1 MKGGE
6 MNIYKDITRTIGRT
20 PLVQLNKLTKGAKA
34 TVAVKLEGFNPCHSV
49 KDRIGVSM
57 IDEAEKSGRI
67 QPGKTVLIEPT
78 SGNTGIGLA
87 FAAAAKGYRLILIM
101 PDTMS
106 QERRVVL
113 LAMGSEIILTPGPKG
128 MKGAIAK
135 ANELLKQ
142 TPNGVIL
149 QQFANPANPKIH
161 RDTTGPEIWNDTD
174 GKIDIFVSGVGTGG
188 TLTGVGEY
196 IRPKKPDLKIVAVEP
211 SDSPVLSG
219 GKPGPH
225 KIQGIGGGF
234 VPEVLRTDLINEV
247 MTATLDESLETAR
260 RMAKEEGI
268 FIGISGGAAVAQAVK
283 LANRE
288 ENAGKLIVVVVPDFG
303 ERYLSTLLFQN
314 LKDEAANLPTVDADV
329 ETFFMMKTA

>member
-1 MKGGE
+1 
-6 MNIYKDITRTIGRT
+6 MNIYKNITQTIGRT

-34 TVAVKLEGFNPCHSV
+34 TVVVKLEGFNPCHSV

-57 IDEAEKSGRI
+57 IEEAEKAGRI

-87 FAAAAKGYRLILIM
+87 FAAASKGYRLILVM

-113 LAMGSEIILTPGPKG
+113 LAMGAELILTPGPKG
-128 MKGAIAK
+128 IKGSIAK
-135 ANELLKQ
+135 ANELLKE

-161 RDTTGPEIWNDTD
+161 RETTGPEIWNDTD
-174 GKIDIFVSGVGTGG
+174 GKVDILISGVGTGG
-188 TLTGVGEY
+188 TLTGVGEF
-196 IRPKKPDLKIVAVEP
+196 IKPKKADFKIVAVEP

-225 KIQGIGGGF
+225 KIQGIGTGF
-234 VPEVLRTDLINEV
+234 VPDVLRTDLINEV
-247 MTATLDESLETAR
+247 LQATLDESLDVAR

-268 FIGISGGAAVAQAVK
+268 FIGISGGAAVSQALKV
-283 LANRE
+283 ANRE
-288 ENAGKLIVVVVPDFG
+288 ENAGKLIVVIVPDFG
-303 ERYLSTLLFQN
+303 ERYLSTVLFQG
-314 LKDEAANLPTVDADV
+314 LKDEASNLPTVDADV
-329 ETFFMMKTA
+329 DTFFMMKSA